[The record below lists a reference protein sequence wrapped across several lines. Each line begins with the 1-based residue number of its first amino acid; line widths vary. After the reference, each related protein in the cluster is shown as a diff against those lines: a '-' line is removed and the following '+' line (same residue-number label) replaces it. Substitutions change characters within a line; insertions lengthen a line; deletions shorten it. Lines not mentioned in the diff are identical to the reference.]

1 MLRIKREFTKEIMD
15 DFSIQDERI
24 DLALSELNVV
34 NKFLGGNS
42 ATHFGVKLLSGNN
55 HSNHKLS
62 ILDVGAGS
70 SEVLQN
76 KINDECDVYSLD
88 LNFRVCEFLKEK
100 SIDAN
105 VLFANALRLPFKE
118 KSVDIV
124 HLSLFLHHFTD
135 PEIISILKMS
145 LKISKAGIVINDLR
159 RSWFAYIGILLL
171 TKLFSKSEMVKND
184 GPLSVKRGFIKNDLK
199 NILKQLG
206 IVRFK
211 VYRRWA
217 FRWLVVIY
225 V

>member
-1 MLRIKREFTKEIMD
+1 MKREFTKEIMD
-15 DFSIQDERI
+15 DFSIRDKRI
-24 DLALSELNVV
+24 DLALSELNAV

-42 ATHFGVKLLSGNN
+42 TTHLGVKLLSSNN

-76 KINDECDVYSLD
+76 KFNDGVDVYSLD
-88 LNFRVCEFLKEK
+88 LNFRVCEYLKEK
-100 SIDAN
+100 SINTN
-105 VLFANALRLPFKE
+105 VLYANALRLPFKE
-118 KSVDIV
+118 KSIDIV
-124 HLSLFLHHFTD
+124 HLSLFLHHFTE

-145 LKISKAGIVINDLR
+145 LKICKAGIVINDLR

-171 TKLFSKSEMVKND
+171 TKIFSKSEMVKND
-184 GPLSVKRGFIKNDLK
+184 GPLSVKRGFVKTDLK

-211 VYRRWA
+211 INRRWA
-217 FRWLVVIY
+217 FRWLVIIY